1 MGGHL
6 TFGNNMK
13 TLSKALAIS
22 LLVLPALG
30 FSPATPWRHVVASG
44 DKFVFVM
51 EPGNFD
57 DVPAKGIAYKA
68 TRDGF
73 EKMWSLEGWY
83 EFPGDVLLSSDG
95 KTVVRI
101 RERFLLQDGS
111 FTDDESKEIVTI
123 FRSGKRVAGYTAQDL
138 INDLKDGI
146 RFDGFSGMKWVDRRD
161 GFHPR
166 IDPSELHH
174 VDTVTKGE
182 VTISS
187 HPYVLQITTLEGT
200 AFLFDLKSGS
210 ILSRRAI
217 KDEKS
222 VEPDDLDPFAA
233 DDDPFKT
240 AQAQDGT
247 GQPATRPESKSE
259 GGDKPQP
266 KSEGRSR

>member
-1 MGGHL
+1 
-6 TFGNNMK
+6 MK
-13 TLSKALAIS
+13 TLFQTLAIS

-68 TRDGF
+68 TRNSF
-73 EKMWSLEGWY
+73 QKMWSLEGWY
-83 EFPGDVLLSSDG
+83 EFPGDVLLSADG

-101 RERFLLQDGS
+101 RERFLMQDGS
-111 FTDDESKEIVTI
+111 FSDDESKEFLTI
-123 FRSGKRVAGYTAQDL
+123 FRRGKRVAGYTAEDL
-138 INDLKDGI
+138 IKDLKDGI

-161 GFHPR
+161 GFQPR
-166 IDPSELHH
+166 VAPSEWHH

-187 HPYVLQITTLEGT
+187 HPDVLQLTTLEGM

-210 ILSRRAI
+210 ILSRRVLNE
-217 KDEKS
+217 EKPLGS
-222 VEPDDLDPFAA
+222 DDRDPFAA
-233 DDDPFKT
+233 DADPLKT
-240 AQAQDGT
+240 TQAEQDN
-247 GQPATRPESKSE
+247 AVKRE
-259 GGDKPQP
+259 
-266 KSEGRSR
+266 